1 MSNGES
7 VPTGGRTVEQ
17 RPRPFKWGV
26 LALVVAAAGII
37 YWRFGD
43 QLTLAS
49 LAQHEAEFHNFQQHH
64 RLLVYALAFVGYVI
78 FAGLAL
84 PGAAGLTLL
93 FGWFFGVWRTF
104 VLVSFASTAGATLA
118 FLLSRYVLGTT
129 VQARFA
135 DRLAGFHESL
145 EREGPFFLFTLR
157 LIPLVPFFVVNIV
170 MGLTPIKTSTF
181 WWVSQLGM
189 IPGTWVYAYAGS
201 SVPNLQSLAEKGI
214 RAVFT
219 GEQLLHMV
227 IAGGL
232 LGLLP
237 FLFRFL
243 LHLIRRAVRKTDLAA
258 PSNDIPQNNL

>member
-7 VPTGGRTVEQ
+7 VPTGGRTVEHRA
-17 RPRPFKWGV
+17 RPLKWGV
-26 LALVVAAAGII
+26 LALVVAVAGII

-43 QLTLAS
+43 QLTLAG
-49 LAQHEAEFHNFQQHH
+49 LARHEAEVHNFQHNH
-64 RLLVYALAFVGYVI
+64 PLLVYALAFVGYVSV
-78 FAGLAL
+78 AGLAL

-104 VLVSFASTAGATLA
+104 LLVSFASTVGATLA

-129 VQARFA
+129 VHARFTN
-135 DRLAGFHESL
+135 RLAGFNESL

-157 LIPLVPFFVVNIV
+157 LIPFVPFFVINIV

-189 IPGTWVYAYAGS
+189 IPGTLVYAYAGS

-219 GEQLLHMV
+219 GEQLLHMG
-227 IAGGL
+227 IAFGL

-237 FLFRFL
+237 FLLRIL
-243 LHLIRRAVRKTDLAA
+243 LHLIRRVLHKTDLAV
-258 PSNDIPQNNL
+258 PSNDIPQNNQ

>member
-7 VPTGGRTVEQ
+7 VPPGRRTVEHKG
-17 RPRPFKWGV
+17 RLFKWGV
-26 LALVVAAAGII
+26 LALVVATAGII

-43 QLTLAS
+43 QLTLAG
-49 LAQHEAEFHNFQQHH
+49 LAQHEAEWHNFQHHH

-78 FAGLAL
+78 VAGLAL

-104 VLVSFASTAGATLA
+104 LLVSFASTAGATLA
-118 FLLSRYVLGTT
+118 FLLSRYVLGRTL
-129 VQARFA
+129 QARFT
-135 DRLAGFHESL
+135 DRVAGFNESL
-145 EREGPFFLFTLR
+145 KREGPFFLFTLR
-157 LIPLVPFFVVNIV
+157 LIPFVPFFVINVV

-189 IPGTWVYAYAGS
+189 IPGTLVYAYAGS

-214 RAVFT
+214 SAVFT
-219 GEQLLHMV
+219 GEQLLHMG
-227 IAGGL
+227 IAFGL

-237 FLFRFL
+237 FLVRFL
-243 LHLIRRAVRKTDLAA
+243 LHLIRRALHKTDLVV
-258 PSNDIPQNNL
+258 PSNDTLQNNL